1 MAHAV
6 RMPKPGQMTE
16 ECVLSMWR
24 LAEGQPVAKG
34 DSVFEIETDKS
45 TMEVESFHDGV
56 LLRQVVEE
64 GATVPVNEI
73 VAWIGQPGEAVP
85 DAELAAEPPAQA
97 EAAAEAE
104 APVTWAAAE
113 AAVETAAPP
122 PAADRIAISPRART
136 LARDAGLAGEAITG
150 TGPGGRIVE
159 RDVAALIATRAAA
172 AAAAPPAV
180 AARAAQP
187 AVPSLEGEAEPRPL
201 SRMRRVIAER
211 LTLSATTIPTFTA
224 TVAADVTRVL
234 ELRDELRATGITLSV
249 NDIVLAATA
258 QTLAEFPDVNSR
270 TDGISVWERRR
281 VHLGVA
287 VALPA
292 GLVVAVIRDADRLG
306 ILELHEEASRLV
318 AAARDGTLGVD
329 DMTGSTFS
337 VSNLG
342 MYGIDAFSAII
353 NPGESGILAVA
364 SAIPMPVVLTGGIA
378 IRTVM
383 KLTLPA
389 DHRLVDG
396 ELGARF
402 LGALR
407 RRLEDPAAFRR
418 ELASG

>member
-24 LAEGQPVAKG
+24 VAEGQPVAKG
-34 DSVFEIETDKS
+34 DVIFEIETDKS

-64 GATVPVNEI
+64 GATVPVNE
-73 VAWIGQPGEAVP
+73 VCAWIGEPGEP
-85 DAELAAEPPAQA
+85 IPETAEPVPTVDEEGP
-97 EAAAEAE
+97 EAAAASSGAVALMTEQKPAE
-104 APVTWAAAE
+104 ARAVT
-113 AAVETAAPP
+113 APAGERSP
-122 PAADRIAISPRART
+122 ISPRARA
-136 LARDAGLAGEAITG
+136 LARDAGLDPASIPG
-150 TGPGGRIVE
+150 TGPGGRIIE
-159 RDVAALIATRAAA
+159 RDVSAAIAAREAQPTRATAPVTPPIAALAD
-172 AAAAPPAV
+172 
-180 AARAAQP
+180 
-187 AVPSLEGEAEPRPL
+187 GESEPRQL

-234 ELRDELRATGITLSV
+234 ALRDEVRANGVSLSV
-249 NDIVLAATA
+249 NDLVLAATA
-258 QTLAEFPDVNSR
+258 QTLAEFTDVNSR
-270 TDGISVWERRR
+270 TDGASVWERRR
-281 VHLGVA
+281 VHLGLA

-292 GLVVAVIRDADRLG
+292 GLVVAVIRDADRLRL
-306 ILELHEEASRLV
+306 LELRDEAARLV
-318 AAARDGTLGVD
+318 AAARAGTLAVD
-329 DMTGSTFS
+329 DMAGSTFT

-342 MYGIDAFSAII
+342 MFGVDAFSAII
-353 NPGESGILAVA
+353 NPGESGILAVG
-364 SAIPMPVVLTGGIA
+364 SAIPTPVVLNDGIA
-378 IRTVM
+378 IRTLM
-383 KLTLPA
+383 KLTLTA

-407 RRLEDPAAFRR
+407 RRLEDPTTYRS